1 MTTDSN
7 NGGQQKRSGFSLVS
21 SKVRRNKLLL
31 EKIAQLSNQSKPTNQ
46 GYRAPVLPKII
57 SIIGHFS
64 GKITTA
70 VHSMDVCMPIE
81 HEVPCEALEP
91 LLDVFLEAAK
101 KHEADLKMHLE
112 ERTHHKEHGH
122 HHHGGQHHLHHGAT
136 KAVAPSAEH
145 HHDEPP
151 HCSHSEQKN

>member
-1 MTTDSN
+1 
-7 NGGQQKRSGFSLVS
+7 
-21 SKVRRNKLLL
+21 
-31 EKIAQLSNQSKPTNQ
+31 
-46 GYRAPVLPKII
+46 
-57 SIIGHFS
+57 
-64 GKITTA
+64 
-70 VHSMDVCMPIE
+70 MPIE

-151 HCSHSEQKN
+151 HRSHSEQKN